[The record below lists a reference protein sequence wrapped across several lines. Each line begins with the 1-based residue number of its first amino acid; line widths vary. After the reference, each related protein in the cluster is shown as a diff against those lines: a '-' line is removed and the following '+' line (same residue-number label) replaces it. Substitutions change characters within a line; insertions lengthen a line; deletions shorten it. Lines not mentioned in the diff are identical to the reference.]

1 MELVIAIAL
10 SALGGIG
17 WMLLRGSRTPRTVPA
32 QRRARGKVAP
42 AGVAWPDS
50 TPIVEADDGQK
61 IGELEPPLL
70 LELQLAIPEDLAPE
84 DRLDIVERLAGTSM
98 PSRAIHKLMSHSFMA
113 SASSRQLTELLVVE
127 PILAAKIIGR
137 ANSAFYSPGS
147 PILSVAHAL
156 TYLGMNSVRG
166 LALQFTL
173 EQAFPTDDDALKAYQ
188 ARLLDTG
195 TIATELVS
203 ILAPFFSIRDISV
216 ASTHAVLSFL
226 GDFAMPRLMP
236 QQAAVDYWPLGL
248 LERTCHQQLHTRT
261 NGGVVAELMIE
272 AWGLPTDLAHG
283 VGEVNALLKKPTEEP
298 LKPDSRRLVLSYLC
312 CRLAEPIALGSVHDT
327 ESLASW
333 AESAPELYVVQKQL
347 KDTGATDVLALL
359 ASPTVTRGV
368 DRLIGGMQR
377 QRSVNRQAVSPY

>member
-10 SALGGIG
+10 AALGGLAWIA
-17 WMLLRGSRTPRTVPA
+17 LRGSNTPRAVPA
-32 QRRARGKVAP
+32 HRRAKGKMP
-42 AGVAWPDS
+42 ARSVAWPDS
-50 TPIVEADDGQK
+50 GPIAAADADGEMGD
-61 IGELEPPLL
+61 IAPPLL
-70 LELQLAIPEDLAPE
+70 LELQLARPEDLAPE

-98 PSRAIHKLMSHSFMA
+98 PSRAIHKLMSHEFMA
-113 SASSRQLTELLVVE
+113 RASSRQLTELLVVE

-156 TYLGMNSVRG
+156 TYLGTNSVRG

-195 TIATELVS
+195 TLATELVS
-203 ILAPFFSIRDISV
+203 IFAPFFSIRDISV

-236 QQAAVDYWPLGL
+236 QQAAIDYWPLGL

-272 AWGLPTDLAHG
+272 AWGLPSDLAQG
-283 VGEVNALLKKPTEEP
+283 VGEVNALMKYPSERP
-298 LKPDSRRLVLSYLC
+298 LSPDSRRLVLSYAC
-312 CRLAEPIALGSVHDT
+312 CRLAEPIALGSAHDA

-333 AESAPELYVVQKQL
+333 VESAPEFYVVQKQL
-347 KDTGATDVLALL
+347 RETGATDMQALL
-359 ASPTVTRGV
+359 AAPAVKRGV
-368 DRLIGGMQR
+368 DRLAAGMQR
-377 QRSVNRQAVSPY
+377 QRDAGRRALSA